1 MTDRVAPGAAAFA
14 IMVVLCAIWGLQQV
28 AIKLTLAG
36 ISPILQ
42 VGLRSAIAAVLVFGW
57 ARLRGIAL
65 FPADGSLRPGLLAG
79 TLFALEFVCIYA
91 GLEYTNASRMVVFL
105 YTAPCFTV
113 LGLHWF
119 VPGERIG
126 LRHGFGVALAF
137 IGIVVAFG
145 DSLSRVP
152 TGIPSGHATADF
164 PSMWI
169 GDLLGVL
176 AAILWAATTVVIR
189 ASGLARIDA
198 ARVLLYQLV
207 VSAVIVLPFSFL
219 MNEPGI
225 TAPTPSVLL
234 GFAYQVVIVAFVSY
248 LTWFWL
254 LTRFL
259 ASRLMVFS
267 FLTPLFGVAFG
278 VLLLNE
284 QMSAQF
290 GFAALLVVA
299 GIMLVNAPARRP

>member
-1 MTDRVAPGAAAFA
+1 MTDRIAPGPAAFA

-36 ISPILQ
+36 ISPVLQ
-42 VGLRSAIAAVLVFGW
+42 VGLRSAVAAVLVFGW
-57 ARLRGIAL
+57 ARWRGIAL
-65 FPADGSLRPGLLAG
+65 FPADASLRPGLLAG

-119 VPGERIG
+119 VRGERIG
-126 LRHGFGVALAF
+126 LRHGLGVALAF
-137 IGIVVAFG
+137 GGIVLAFSEG
-145 DSLSRVP
+145 LWRTP

-164 PSMWI
+164 AATWI

-189 ASGLARIDA
+189 ATGLARIEA
-198 ARVLLYQLV
+198 ARVLLYQLA
-207 VSAVIVLPFSFL
+207 VSAVIVLPVSFL
-219 MNEPGI
+219 MGEPGI
-225 TAPTPSVLL
+225 TAPTPTVLL
-234 GFAYQVVIVAFVSY
+234 GFAYQAVIVAFASY
-248 LTWFWL
+248 LAWFWL
-254 LTRFL
+254 LTKFL

-278 VLLLNE
+278 VLLLDE
-284 QMSAQF
+284 RMSAQF

-299 GIMLVNAPARRP
+299 GIMLVNVPGRQ

>member
-1 MTDRVAPGAAAFA
+1 MSGRVAPGASAFA
-14 IMVVLCAIWGLQQV
+14 LMVVLCAIWGLQQV

-36 ISPILQ
+36 ISPVFQ
-42 VGLRSAIAAVLVFGW
+42 VGLRSALAAVLVFGW

-65 FPADGSLRPGLLAG
+65 FPADGSLRAGLAAG
-79 TLFALEFVCIYA
+79 LLFALEFICIYA

-137 IGIVVAFG
+137 FGIVVAFAENMW
-145 DSLSRVP
+145 RP
-152 TGIPSGHATADF
+152 TTTDF
-164 PSMWI
+164 WL

-176 AAILWAATTVVIR
+176 GAVLWAATTVVIR
-189 ASGLARIDA
+189 ATGLARIA
-198 ARVLLYQLV
+198 ATRVLLYQLV
-207 VSAVIVLPFSFL
+207 VSAVIVLPVSWL
-219 MNEPGI
+219 MGEPGI
-225 TAPTPSVLL
+225 TAPTPPVLL
-234 GFAYQVVIVAFVSY
+234 GFTYQVVIVAFASY
-248 LTWFWL
+248 LAWFWL

-278 VLLLNE
+278 VLLLDE
-284 QMSAQF
+284 RLSAQF
-290 GFAALLVVA
+290 GLAALLVVA
-299 GIMLVNAPARRP
+299 GIMLVNAPARR

>member
-1 MTDRVAPGAAAFA
+1 MRERIAPGPTAFA
-14 IMVVLCAIWGLQQV
+14 IMVVLCAIWGMQQV
-28 AIKLTLAG
+28 AIKLTLSG

-65 FPADGSLRPGLLAG
+65 FPTDGSLRPGLLAG

-126 LRHGFGVALAF
+126 VRHGFGVALAF
-137 IGIVVAFG
+137 GGIVLAFAEG
-145 DSLSRVP
+145 MSR
-152 TGIPSGHATADF
+152 TATADF
-164 PSMWI
+164 WI

-176 AAILWAATTVVIR
+176 GAILWAATTVVIR
-189 ASGLARIDA
+189 ASSLARIDA

-207 VSAVIVLPFSFL
+207 VSAVIVLPVSFL

-225 TAPTPSVLL
+225 SAPTPSVLL
-234 GFAYQVVIVAFVSY
+234 AMAYQIVIVAFVSY

-278 VLLLNE
+278 VLLLGE
-284 QMSAQF
+284 HLSAQF
-290 GFAALLVVA
+290 GLAALLVVA
-299 GIMLVNAPARRP
+299 GIMLVNAPVKR

>member
-1 MTDRVAPGAAAFA
+1 MTDRIAPGPAAFA

-36 ISPILQ
+36 ISPVLQ

-57 ARLRGIAL
+57 ARLRGIPL
-65 FPADGSLRPGLLAG
+65 FRADGSLRPGLLAG

-126 LRHGFGVALAF
+126 LRHGLGVALAF
-137 IGIVVAFG
+137 VGIVVAFAENMW
-145 DSLSRVP
+145 RVP
-152 TGIPSGHATADF
+152 TGIPSGHTAADF
-164 PSMWI
+164 WL

-176 AAILWAATTVVIR
+176 AAVLWAATTVVIR
-189 ASGLARIDA
+189 ASGLARIHA
-198 ARVLLYQLV
+198 ARVLLYQLA
-207 VSAVIVLPFSFL
+207 VSAAIVLPASFL
-219 MNEPGI
+219 MGEHGI
-225 TAPTPSVLL
+225 TDPSPSVLL
-234 GFAYQVVIVAFVSY
+234 GFVYQVVIVAFASY
-248 LTWFWL
+248 LAWFWL
-254 LTRFL
+254 LTKFL

-278 VLLLNE
+278 VLLLGE
-284 QMSAQF
+284 RMSAQF
-290 GFAALLVVA
+290 GLAALLVVA
-299 GIMLVNAPARRP
+299 GIMLVNAPARR

>member
-1 MTDRVAPGAAAFA
+1 MRERVAPGPAAFA

-91 GLEYTNASRMVVFL
+91 GLEYTGASRMVVFL

-126 LRHGFGVALAF
+126 VRHGFGVALAF
-137 IGIVVAFG
+137 GGIVVAFG
-145 DSLSRVP
+145 DSLSRV
-152 TGIPSGHATADF
+152 ATADF

-176 AAILWAATTVVIR
+176 AAILWAATTVTIR

-198 ARVLLYQLV
+198 ARVLLYQLA
-207 VSAVIVLPFSFL
+207 VSAVIVLPISFL

-234 GFAYQVVIVAFVSY
+234 AMAYQIVVVAFVSY

-254 LTRFL
+254 LTKFL

-278 VLLLNE
+278 VLLLDE
-284 QMSAQF
+284 RMSAQF
-290 GFAALLVVA
+290 GLAALLVVG
-299 GIMLVNAPARRP
+299 GIMLVNASARRP

>member
-1 MTDRVAPGAAAFA
+1 MSDRIAPGPAAFA
-14 IMVVLCAIWGLQQV
+14 LMVVLCAIWGLQQV

-36 ISPILQ
+36 ISPVFQ
-42 VGLRSAIAAVLVFGW
+42 VGLRSAIAAVLVVGW

-65 FPADGSLRPGLLAG
+65 FPVDGSLRPGLIAG
-79 TLFALEFVCIYA
+79 TLFALEFICIYA

-137 IGIVVAFG
+137 VGIVVAFAEN
-145 DSLSRVP
+145 LWRAP
-152 TGIPSGHATADF
+152 MGISSGHTTTDF
-164 PSMWI
+164 STMWI

-176 AAILWAATTVVIR
+176 AAILWAATTVTIR
-189 ASGLARIDA
+189 ATGLARIA
-198 ARVLLYQLV
+198 ATRVLLYQLA
-207 VSAVIVLPFSFL
+207 VSAAIVLPVAFL
-219 MNEPGI
+219 MGEPGI
-225 TAPTPSVLL
+225 TAPTPPVLL
-234 GFAYQVVIVAFVSY
+234 AMAYQIVVVAFLSY
-248 LTWFWL
+248 LAWFWL
-254 LTRFL
+254 LTKFL

-278 VLLLNE
+278 VLLLGENL
-284 QMSAQF
+284 STQF
-290 GFAALLVVA
+290 GLAALLVVA
-299 GIMLVNAPARRP
+299 GIMLVNAPARR

>member
-1 MTDRVAPGAAAFA
+1 VTNRIVPGPAAFA
-14 IMVVLCAIWGLQQV
+14 LMVVLCAIWGLQQV

-36 ISPILQ
+36 ISPVLQ

-65 FPADGSLRPGLLAG
+65 FPADGSMKPGLLAG
-79 TLFALEFVCIYA
+79 TLFALEFICIYA

-137 IGIVVAFG
+137 FGIVVAFAENMW
-145 DSLSRVP
+145 RV
-152 TGIPSGHATADF
+152 TTADF
-164 PSMWI
+164 SSYWI

-176 AAILWAATTVVIR
+176 GAILWAATTVTIR
-189 ASGLARIDA
+189 ATGLARIA
-198 ARVLLYQLV
+198 ATRVLLYQLA
-207 VSAVIVLPFSFL
+207 VSAVIVLPIAFL
-219 MNEPGI
+219 MGESGV
-225 TAPTPSVLL
+225 TDPSPMVLL
-234 GFAYQVVIVAFVSY
+234 GFAYQVVVVAFASY
-248 LTWFWL
+248 LAWFWL
-254 LTRFL
+254 LTKFL

-284 QMSAQF
+284 RLSPQF
-290 GFAALLVVA
+290 GLAALLVVA
-299 GIMLVNAPARRP
+299 GIMLVNAPEKR

>member
-1 MTDRVAPGAAAFA
+1 
-14 IMVVLCAIWGLQQV
+14 MVLLCAIWGLQQV

-36 ISPILQ
+36 IGPVLQ

-57 ARLRGIAL
+57 ARLRGIPL
-65 FPADGSLRPGLLAG
+65 FKNDGSLRPGLLAG

-126 LRHGFGVALAF
+126 PRHAFGVTLAF
-137 IGIVVAFG
+137 GGIVLAFAEG
-145 DSLSRVP
+145 LWR
-152 TGIPSGHATADF
+152 TATADF
-164 PSMWI
+164 STTWI

-189 ASGLARIDA
+189 ATGLARINA
-198 ARVLLYQLV
+198 ARVLLYQLA
-207 VSAVIVLPFSFL
+207 VSAAIVLPFSFL
-219 MNEPGI
+219 MGESGI
-225 TAPTPSVLL
+225 TDPSPSVLL
-234 GFAYQVVIVAFVSY
+234 GFAYQVVIVAFASY
-248 LTWFWL
+248 LAWFWL
-254 LTRFL
+254 LTKYL

-290 GFAALLVVA
+290 GLAALLVVA
-299 GIMLVNAPARRP
+299 GIMLVNAPARR

>member
-1 MTDRVAPGAAAFA
+1 MRERIAPGPAAFA
-14 IMVVLCAIWGLQQV
+14 IMVVLCAIWGMQQV

-42 VGLRSAIAAVLVFGW
+42 VGLRSAIAAVLVFAW

-65 FPADGSLRPGLLAG
+65 LPADGSLHPGLLAG
-79 TLFALEFVCIYA
+79 TLFALEFICIYA

-126 LRHGFGVALAF
+126 MRHGFGVALAF
-137 IGIVVAFG
+137 GGILLAFAEG
-145 DSLSRVP
+145 MSRAP
-152 TGIPSGHATADF
+152 TADF
-164 PSMWI
+164 QTMWL

-207 VSAVIVLPFSFL
+207 VSAVIVLPLSFL
-219 MNEPGI
+219 MGEPGI

-234 GFAYQVVIVAFVSY
+234 AMAYQTVIVAFVSY

-267 FLTPLFGVAFG
+267 FLTPLFGVLFG
-278 VLLLNE
+278 VLLLGE
-284 QMSAQF
+284 HLSAQF

-299 GIMLVNAPARRP
+299 GIVLVNAPVRR

>member
-1 MTDRVAPGAAAFA
+1 MTDRVAPGAAAFV

-57 ARLRGIAL
+57 ARVRGIAL

-91 GLEYTNASRMVVFL
+91 GLEHTNASRMVVFL

-137 IGIVVAFG
+137 GGIVLAFAEG
-145 DSLSRVP
+145 MSRL
-152 TGIPSGHATADF
+152 TTADF
-164 PSMWI
+164 WL

-198 ARVLLYQLV
+198 ARVLLYQLA
-207 VSAVIVLPFSFL
+207 VSAVIVLPLSFL
-219 MNEPGI
+219 MGEPGI

-234 GFAYQVVIVAFVSY
+234 GFAYQVIIVAFASY

-254 LTRFL
+254 LTKFL

-278 VLLLNE
+278 VVLLDE
-284 QMSAQF
+284 HMSAQF
-290 GFAALLVVA
+290 GLAALLVVA
-299 GIMLVNAPARRP
+299 GIVLVNAPARRA

>member
-1 MTDRVAPGAAAFA
+1 MTDRIAPGAAAFA

-36 ISPILQ
+36 ISPVLQ

-65 FPADGSLRPGLLAG
+65 FPVDGSLRPGLLAG
-79 TLFALEFVCIYA
+79 TLFALEFICIYA

-126 LRHGFGVALAF
+126 LKHGFGVALAF
-137 IGIVVAFG
+137 GGIVLAFAEG
-145 DSLSRVP
+145 LWR
-152 TGIPSGHATADF
+152 TATADF
-164 PSMWI
+164 WL

-176 AAILWAATTVVIR
+176 AAILWAATTVTIR
-189 ASGLARIDA
+189 ATGLARINA
-198 ARVLLYQLV
+198 ARVLLYQLA
-207 VSAVIVLPFSFL
+207 VSAVIVLPVSFF
-219 MNEPGI
+219 MDEPGI

-234 GFAYQVVIVAFVSY
+234 AFTYQVVIVAFASY
-248 LTWFWL
+248 LAWFWL
-254 LTRFL
+254 LTKFL

-284 QMSAQF
+284 RMSAQF
-290 GFAALLVVA
+290 GLAALLVVA
-299 GIMLVNAPARRP
+299 GIMLVNAPAKR